1 MKITI
6 ICVGKLKEKYFTEA
20 VEEYK
25 KRLSRYCRL
34 DIMEVGDEKTPEGAG
49 ENLEKQIKKKEG
61 QRILDKIPAGTYV
74 VALAIQGEM
83 VSSEGL
89 AQRIK
94 GWEVS
99 GISHLVFLIGGSLG
113 LSEEVLSR
121 ADWELSFSKMTF
133 PHQLM
138 RVILL
143 EQIYRSYRIIKGEP
157 YHK

>member
-99 GISHLVFLIGGSLG
+99 GISHLVLLIGGSLG